1 MTEEQLRIIDECYEK
16 LASVDL
22 EGCVIATPIGS
33 PKPRP

>member
-22 EGCVIATPIGS
+22 EGCVISIPVGT
-33 PKPRP
+33 PRPPK